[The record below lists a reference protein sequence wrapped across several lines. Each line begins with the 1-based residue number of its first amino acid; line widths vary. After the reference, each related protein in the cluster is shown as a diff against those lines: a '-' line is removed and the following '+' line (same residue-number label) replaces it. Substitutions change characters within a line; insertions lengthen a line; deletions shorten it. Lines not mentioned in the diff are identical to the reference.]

1 MNYAGKF
8 DATISADGSGA
19 HHSPA
24 YIHLDSPHAQI
35 PADAIVVPDA
45 QLLFNAD
52 FKRSGVD
59 LILSKDDSEL
69 VLHDYF
75 KGEKRAPLASPDG
88 AHLTG
93 DLVNAL
99 TGHVQY
105 SQAGGATAAG
115 QVIGHVTKLAGTATA
130 VRNGVSIILH
140 QGDNVE
146 KGDVVQ
152 SGSDSTLGVTFIDGT
167 VFGLSSNA
175 RMVLNEM
182 VYDPNGSS
190 NSSLISL
197 VAGTI
202 SFVAGETAKHGD
214 MKIDT
219 PVATMG
225 IRGTAVLVEIDFTVP
240 QGSNLPD
247 AKFQVLVEPDG
258 TTGSYILFDKT
269 TLQPIAVVN
278 QAGQQINI
286 NNGVVSTSNSQL
298 SPDLQKLITD
308 VFQQK
313 FASNDSDTKSQTHF
327 TDSINPNL
335 ITGQLIKTASGTTAT
350 PIFQVTDSKGNSSSG
365 STGGTNGLQH
375 VDQAP
380 IAAAF
385 GDLVTEITKIT
396 GSSTLDLA
404 FNKINFNDI
413 NVGDRPTV
421 STSFASFTYTDP
433 NGNDVKATL
442 NALQLADVK
451 ATEVDLVVV
460 QGPNNTNIG
469 SASWTYLVPD
479 HAFDFLAAGETLTLT
494 YTALVDSNY
503 APLDLK
509 TAVNFTIT
517 VTGTNDVPVITTDKL
532 TQSIAFSGGTSVSG
546 GPLISG
552 DETKGTFAFTDP
564 DLTDTH
570 TVTAVLSSWT
580 MSDGSA
586 VPPGP
591 LDAFKA
597 ALTAWIVEPT
607 NDSTGT
613 GTGTINWQLADLPAY
628 LADFIPL
635 DAELTLT
642 YTVTLTDSQG
652 ATDTKTVQVTIT
664 GTDHAAEVWIHTTGD
679 HSPNGLW
686 STAQNWETRLVP
698 TSKDDVIIITDQL
711 HGLTPSYPATIDGST
726 AAVAKSVTMND
737 FNVPNPPDPL
747 HQSPELDVQSGGTLT
762 IGSGG
767 LSLSADSILNNAGTI
782 SVAGKAEFVDQ
793 SVLKNSGS
801 MTLALGG
808 DFKDQSAISNTAGGE
823 IEVSGG
829 TLNVLV
835 NVDNSG
841 GTVQVDDGAALILN
855 GAGISGGTVTIK
867 GTLDLEGTS
876 FLKDGTLVNTGTID
890 VGGAVTFD
898 NETVHNSD
906 IIEIFAGGSLTLDPT
921 NVDNAG
927 GTMTVDAAATLI
939 LDGTTITGG
948 TITDN
953 GTIHVTADSA
963 IDGAVMTAGQVTVD
977 ATLTLDGTT
986 ITGGTVTD
994 NGTVHVDAGKT
1005 LKLSGVALTGG
1016 AITNLGTIEITGSG
1030 SINNDSFAN
1039 AQLTVDANQIL
1050 TLDGTTIT
1058 GGSITDNGTVAVGS
1072 GKTLKLSGVAL
1083 SGGAI
1088 SNLGT
1093 IEITGSGSI
1102 NDDSFA
1108 NAQITVDSGQI
1119 LTLDGTTITGGSV
1132 TDTGTVAVSSGKTL
1146 KLSGVALSGGAISN
1160 LGTIEITGSGSI
1172 NNDSFANAQLTVDSG
1187 QILTLDGTTITGGS
1201 ITDTGTVHVDA
1212 GNTLKLSGVALTG
1225 GAITNAGTIEITGSG
1240 SINDDIFANTQLTVD
1255 SGQILTLD
1263 GTTITGGSVTDT
1275 GTVAVSSGKTLK
1287 LSGVALSG
1295 GAISNLGTIEI
1306 TGSGSINNDS
1316 FANTQLTIDGNQI
1329 LMLDGTTITGGTV
1342 TDTGTVHVDAGNTLN
1357 LSGVALSGGAIS
1369 NAGTIEITGDSS
1381 ISSDA
1386 LSNNQLTID
1395 ASTTL
1400 TLNGTTVTGGTVTD
1414 TAMRWMARP
1423 SPIPAALSRFWLA
1436 AHCSLTPPRST
1447 TPAAASRSIA
1457 LAR

>member
-1 MNYAGKF
+1 LNYAGKF
-8 DATISADGSGA
+8 DATISADGPGA

-35 PADAIVVPDA
+35 PTDAIVVPDA
-45 QLLFNAD
+45 HLLFNAD

-59 LILSKDDSEL
+59 LILSNDDREL

-335 ITGQLIKTASGTTAT
+335 ITGQLIKTASGATAT

-365 STGGTNGLQH
+365 STGGTDGLQH

-396 GSSTLDLA
+396 GSTTLDLA

-421 STSFASFTYTDP
+421 STSFTSFTYQDP
-433 NGNDVKATL
+433 DGKDVKATL

-460 QGPNNTNIG
+460 QDPGNTNIG
-469 SASWTYLVPD
+469 SATWTYLVPD
-479 HAFDFLAAGETLTLT
+479 HAFDFLAAGEKLTLT

-509 TAVNFTIT
+509 TPVTFTIT
-517 VTGTNDVPVITTDKL
+517 VTGTNDVPVITTGPE
-532 TQSIAFSGGTSVSG
+532 TVAFSGGTGTPG
-546 GPLISG
+546 GPLISNNPTSG
-552 DETKGTFAFTDP
+552 KLNFADA

-570 TVTAVLSSWT
+570 TTVTTALAGAK
-580 MSDGSA
+580 MSDESS

-591 LDAFKA
+591 LAAFEA
-597 ALTAWIVEPT
+597 ALTASVT
-607 NDSTGT
+607 TDSTGT
-613 GTGTINWQLADLPAY
+613 GTGVISWHLADFPAY
-628 LADFIPL
+628 LADFIP
-635 DAELTLT
+635 AGVKLTLT
-642 YTVTLTDSQG
+642 YTVTVTDSQG
-652 ATDTKTVQVTIT
+652 VVSAPETITVTI
-664 GTDHAAEVWIHTTGD
+664 GGDNGAAVVWIHTMGD
-679 HSPNGLW
+679 GSPDGSPGGLW
-686 STAQNWETRLVP
+686 STKQNWETGTIP
-698 TSKDDVIIITDQL
+698 IATDDVIIITNQL
-711 HGLTPSYPATIDGST
+711 QGLTPTYPVTIDANTS
-726 AAVAKSVTMND
+726 AVAHSVTMND
-737 FNVPNPPDPL
+737 FDESKPL
-747 HQSPELDVQSGGTLT
+747 HQKPELDNLNTLT
-762 IGSGG
+762 IGDT

-782 SVAGKAEFVDQ
+782 SVGGKAEFVDQ
-793 SVLKNSGS
+793 SVLKNSGT
-801 MTLALGG
+801 MILAKGG
-808 DFKDQSAISNTAGGE
+808 DFKDQSTITNTGTGL
-823 IEVSGG
+823 IDITGG

-835 NVDNSG
+835 DVANSG
-841 GTVQVDDGAALILN
+841 QVSVESGATLALSSGTID
-855 GAGISGGTVTIK
+855 GGTVTVY
-867 GTLDLEGTS
+867 GTLDLDGTS
-876 FLKDGTLVNTGTID
+876 FLKNGALNNHGATD
-890 VGGAVTFD
+890 VKGAVSFD
-898 NETVHNSD
+898 NETVHNSG
-906 IIEIFAGGSLTLDPT
+906 IIEIFAGHSLTLGPGHGRRDPDAGRHHHYRRHDYRQRHSQCRCRQHAEAERRRALRRGDQQFRYRRDYRKRQHRERCLRQRWRDT
-921 NVDNAG
+921 PRRRTPDPDDRRHHHHRRSAEQSRHDRFDRRQLHRQCWYHQHRHYRIDRRHADDRSPLAG
-927 GTMTVDAAATLI
+927 GDP
-939 LDGTTITGG
+939 DQFR
-948 TITDN
+948 
-953 GTIHVTADSA
+953 H
-963 IDGAVMTAGQVTVD
+963 AGSQWRR
-977 ATLTLDGTT
+977 ARYYRR
-986 ITGGTVTD
+986 
-994 NGTVHVDAGKT
+994 AG
-1005 LKLSGVALTGG
+1005 
-1016 AITNLGTIEITGSG
+1016 
-1030 SINNDSFAN
+1030 D
-1039 AQLTVDANQIL
+1039 Q
-1050 TLDGTTIT
+1050 
-1058 GGSITDNGTVAVGS
+1058 
-1072 GKTLKLSGVAL
+1072 
-1083 SGGAI
+1083 
-1088 SNLGT
+1088 
-1093 IEITGSGSI
+1093 
-1102 NDDSFA
+1102 
-1108 NAQITVDSGQI
+1108 
-1119 LTLDGTTITGGSV
+1119 
-1132 TDTGTVAVSSGKTL
+1132 
-1146 KLSGVALSGGAISN
+1146 
-1160 LGTIEITGSGSI
+1160 
-1172 NNDSFANAQLTVDSG
+1172 
-1187 QILTLDGTTITGGS
+1187 
-1201 ITDTGTVHVDA
+1201 HR
-1212 GNTLKLSGVALTG
+1212 
-1225 GAITNAGTIEITGSG
+1225 
-1240 SINDDIFANTQLTVD
+1240 
-1255 SGQILTLD
+1255 
-1263 GTTITGGSVTDT
+1263 
-1275 GTVAVSSGKTLK
+1275 
-1287 LSGVALSG
+1287 
-1295 GAISNLGTIEI
+1295 
-1306 TGSGSINNDS
+1306 
-1316 FANTQLTIDGNQI
+1316 
-1329 LMLDGTTITGGTV
+1329 
-1342 TDTGTVHVDAGNTLN
+1342 
-1357 LSGVALSGGAIS
+1357 
-1369 NAGTIEITGDSS
+1369 
-1381 ISSDA
+1381 
-1386 LSNNQLTID
+1386 D
-1395 ASTTL
+1395 AS
-1400 TLNGTTVTGGTVTD
+1400 GD
-1414 TAMRWMARP
+1414 QQ
-1423 SPIPAALSRFWLA
+1423 
-1436 AHCSLTPPRST
+1436 
-1447 TPAAASRSIA
+1447 
-1457 LAR
+1457 